1 MEIDGKVP
9 PDLLQEREICA
20 LRRKEAKRKMKE
32 KQQRRLLLIKG
43 SDEKLNRLSS
53 PKISIST
60 EQVAMEPQTNPI
72 STPLMPTPYLNQ
84 VQWVPSANNYFMIP
98 GWIPPPPAQATFLAT
113 HWLNQ
118 PMRNAAS
125 LLPSAVEPPITYGVV
140 SNIEGIQSWRDSS
153 RENPFTNTIQG
164 VLQESDN
171 IYIGA
176 TSNQIAIKEGTSQ
189 DKQCGNKMPYV
200 V

>member
-98 GWIPPPPAQATFLAT
+98 
-113 HWLNQ
+113 
-118 PMRNAAS
+118 AS